1 MEEIMKKKW
10 LIVINKKT
18 YLFLLSIP
26 IALIYIVYDAVNTFA
41 VNDPDIGSFIS
52 RIGIVLLLVLICII
66 FFVKFNTYSHWMN
79 PNHRKPKD

>member
-52 RIGIVLLLVLICII
+52 RTGIVLLLVLICII

-79 PNHRKPKD
+79 PNHPKPKD